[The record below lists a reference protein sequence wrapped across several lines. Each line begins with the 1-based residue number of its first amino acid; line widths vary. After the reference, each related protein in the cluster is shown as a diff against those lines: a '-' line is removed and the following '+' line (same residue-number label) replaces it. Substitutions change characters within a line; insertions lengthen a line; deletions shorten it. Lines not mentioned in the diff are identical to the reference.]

1 MKRIWITILAALI
14 ISVVLDFSLH
24 TGGHGE
30 FAWSGILGFF
40 AVFGLIV
47 WMRATWPRVRIDQ
60 LMSFAWKYMLPLSLV
75 NLLVVAIEIII
86 WEDPIE
92 WFLVPLNIAICVG
105 LLTGWAG
112 MFKLRGGPEV
122 ES

>member
-40 AVFGLIV
+40 AVFGLIGC
-47 WMRATWPRVRIDQ
+47 
-60 LMSFAWKYMLPLSLV
+60 L
-75 NLLVVAIEIII
+75 AIILISK
-86 WEDPIE
+86 WLGHHWLQRKEDYYD
-92 WFLVPLNIAICVG
+92 
-105 LLTGWAG
+105 
-112 MFKLRGGPEV
+112 RDDRDD
-122 ES
+122 